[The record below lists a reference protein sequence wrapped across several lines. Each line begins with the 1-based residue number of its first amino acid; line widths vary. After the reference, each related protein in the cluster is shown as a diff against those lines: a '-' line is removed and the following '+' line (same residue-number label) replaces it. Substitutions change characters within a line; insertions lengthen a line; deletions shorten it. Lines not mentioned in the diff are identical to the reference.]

1 MQTQLPQ
8 GAQLSAE
15 QRRLLDQLLDA
26 DGIGRNAGQ
35 VTRRTG
41 DLSRAPLS
49 FGQERLYFVDKLR
62 PGSPMYVGSGALR
75 LRGALDVAVLRRAV
89 ALLVDRHE
97 VLRTGVVEDGDVLE
111 QRIHGAGTVQVEV
124 PVRSTPSGAVADR
137 VREAAAE
144 GFDLSTPPLLRAAL
158 LEISDAAGPE
168 WVLVL
173 SVHHIAVDG
182 WSLGLLMG
190 ELGVLYSAL
199 VQGQEPS
206 LPELPLTYADFAAWQ
221 RGWLE
226 QGVIAEQ
233 LTYWKEQLAGIEATE
248 IPTDRP
254 RPAERSYAGDT
265 VPLSLARPLTEAVRA
280 LTDSGQATLFM
291 ALTAAWAS
299 VLGRFA
305 GRRDVVVGTP
315 VAGRRRAEL
324 EDVVGF
330 FVNTLPL
337 RVRIEDGDTFRTL
350 LRRTREVCTEAYAH
364 QDVPFERIVAELQS
378 GRDASGQT
386 AIARHWL
393 ALHNT
398 PAPDLTM
405 PGLDCEALPALI
417 GTVRCDLS
425 VQLAPDGHGGLSG
438 RLEFSTELFDRS
450 TATALASAFETLL
463 ASAAYAPDR
472 PLDELEV
479 LTDAAREHLVRD
491 LSGAATDALTGP
503 WVPERFAAQADARP
517 DAVAVVEDDGE
528 SLTYGELDVFSNRVA
543 HLLAARGVGAEDRV
557 GVLCARGGALAAAV
571 LGVLK
576 AGAVVLPLDPG
587 YPPARLTQLIEDG
600 APRLVLTTDELGRLL
615 PGAAVVDVTGEE
627 VAARP
632 GHRPPAVADL
642 PDAGAHLLFTSGTSG
657 RPKGVLTTRAGL
669 VNRLSGME
677 RQLSVG
683 VGDRVLRKAPLGFDV
698 AVWELLLPLVT
709 GATVVA
715 CREGGHRDLEYLRE
729 LIDRREVT
737 VCHFV
742 PSLLEE
748 FANAPAGAHPSLRL
762 LLSGGE
768 ELSAGLADRVLDR
781 FAHAEFV
788 NQYGPTEAVIDVTS
802 GRVARP
808 VPRRVPIGRP
818 VPGAEVYVLD
828 SRLRPQPLG
837 VAGEL
842 YLGGVQVARG
852 YAGRAA
858 LTAERFVPHPFAHG
872 RRLYATGDRAR
883 LLADGSVEFLGR
895 ADDQVK
901 IRGNRVEP
909 AEVAAVLREHPWVT
923 GSLVTVDRTGAGPRL
938 IGYVT
943 ADAEH
948 ADGAANA
955 GAPAAELRDFLRDR
969 VPDAMVP
976 AQVFVLRQWPTGA
989 HGKVDVAALPRPSDE
1004 RPAAAAE
1011 FVAPVTDVQ
1020 IRLAALCAELLEV
1033 ERVGLTDSFFTL
1045 GGHSLLA
1052 IRAIS
1057 RIRKEFGVG
1066 LQIGQFFKAPTLAG
1080 LADAVEAKRAAAPG
1094 KPAEQASI
1102 PKIDRG
1108 ALRR

>member
-137 VREAAAE
+137 VRAAAAE
-144 GFDLSTPPLLRAAL
+144 GFDLSRPPLLRAAL
-158 LEISDAAGPE
+158 LEVSDAAGPE

-182 WSLGLLMG
+182 WSLGLLVG
-190 ELGVLYSAL
+190 ELGALYSAL

-206 LPELPLTYADFAAWQ
+206 LPELALTYADFAAWQ

-233 LTYWKEQLAGIEATE
+233 LTYWKRQLDGIEATE

-265 VPLSLARPLTEAVRA
+265 VPLSLDQPLTEAVRA

-425 VQLAPDGHGGLSG
+425 VQLAPDGDGGLSG

-450 TATALASAFETLL
+450 TATALASAFETFL

-472 PLDELEV
+472 PLDDLQV

-517 DAVAVVEDDGE
+517 DAVAVVEDCGE
-528 SLTYGELDVFSNRVA
+528 ALTYGGLDVFSNRVA

-557 GVLCARGGALAAAV
+557 GVLCAGGGALAAAV

-587 YPPARLTQLIEDG
+587 YPPARLTQLVEDG
-600 APRLVLTTDELGRLL
+600 APRLVLTTDGLGQLL
-615 PGAAVVDVTGEE
+615 PGVTVVEVTGEE
-627 VAARP
+627 VAACD

-669 VNRLSGME
+669 LNRLSGME

-768 ELSAGLADRVLDR
+768 ELSAPLADRVLDR

-808 VPRRVPIGRP
+808 VPQRVPIGRA

-852 YAGRAA
+852 YPGRAA
-858 LTAERFVPHPFAHG
+858 LTAARFVPHPFGHG

-895 ADDQVK
+895 ADEQVK
-901 IRGNRVEP
+901 IHGNRVEP
-909 AEVAAVLREHPWVT
+909 AEVAAVLREHPRVT
-923 GSLVTVDRTGAGPRL
+923 GSVVTVDRCGAGPRL

-943 ADAEH
+943 SDAEH

-955 GAPAAELRDFLRDR
+955 GALAADLRDFLRER

-989 HGKVDVAALPRPSDE
+989 HGKVDVAALPQPSDE

-1033 ERVGLTDSFFTL
+1033 DRVGLEDSFFTL

-1080 LADAVEAKRAAAPG
+1080 LAGAVEAKLAAASG
-1094 KPAEQASI
+1094 EPAQQASI

>member
-1 MQTQLPQ
+1 MQTQLSQ

-15 QRRLLDQLLDA
+15 QRKLLDQLLDA
-26 DGIGRNAGQ
+26 DGIDRVAGK

-75 LRGALDVAVLRRAV
+75 LRGALDVEVLRRSI

-97 VLRTGVVEDGDVLE
+97 VLRTGVVEDGDGVE
-111 QRIHGAGTVQVEV
+111 QRIRPAGTVQVEL
-124 PVRSTPSGAVADR
+124 PVRGAASGEVADR

-144 GFDLSTPPLLRAAL
+144 GFDLSAPPLLRAVL
-158 LEISDAAGPE
+158 LEITDAAEPE

-190 ELGVLYSAL
+190 EMSELYSAL
-199 VQGQEPS
+199 VQGAEPS
-206 LPELPLTYADFAAWQ
+206 LAELLLQYADFASWQ

-226 QGVIAEQ
+226 QGIIAD
-233 LTYWKEQLAGIEATE
+233 QLAYWSDQLSGVEATE
-248 IPTDRP
+248 VPSDRP
-254 RPAERSYAGDT
+254 RPAERSYVGDT
-265 VPLSLARPLTEAVRA
+265 VPLALDGPLTQSLRA
-280 LTDSGQATLFM
+280 LTDSGQSTLFM
-291 ALTAAWAS
+291 ALTAVWAS

-305 GRRDVVVGTP
+305 DRRDVVVGTP
-315 VAGRRRAEL
+315 VAGRTRAEL
-324 EDVVGF
+324 ESVVGF

-350 LRRTREVCTEAYAH
+350 LRRTREVCTQAYAH

-405 PGLDCEALPALI
+405 PGLMSEALPALI

-425 VQLAPDGHGGLSG
+425 VQLAPDGQGGLSG
-438 RLEFSTELFDRS
+438 RLEYSTELFDR
-450 TATALASAFETLL
+450 ATAKNLASAFETLI
-463 ASAAYAPDR
+463 ASVAAAPDS
-472 PLDELEV
+472 PLDELDM
-479 LTDAAREHLVRD
+479 LAPQAREHIVRD
-491 LSGAATDALTGP
+491 LSGAARGALTGP
-503 WVPERFAAQADARP
+503 WVPERFAAQVDAHP
-517 DAVAVVEDDGE
+517 DAVAVVEADGGQ
-528 SLTYGELDVFSNRVA
+528 LTYGQLDVLANRVA
-543 HLLAARGVGAEDRV
+543 HLLTARGVGAEDRV
-557 GVLCARGGALAAAV
+557 GVLLPGGGALAAAV

-576 AGAVVLPLDPG
+576 AAAVVLPLDPG
-587 YPPARLTQLIEDG
+587 YPPARLAQLVEDG
-600 APRLVLTTDELGRLL
+600 APRLVLSGAGSTDLL
-615 PGAAVVDVTGEE
+615 PGLDVVDVTGEE
-627 VAARP
+627 VAGHP
-632 GHRPPAVADL
+632 GHRPPAVATA

-669 VNRLSGME
+669 VNRLMGME
-677 RQLSVG
+677 RQFSVG
-683 VGDRVLRKAPLGFDV
+683 AGDRVLCKAPLGFDV

-709 GATVVA
+709 GATVVS
-715 CREGGHRDLEYLRE
+715 CRVGGHRDLEYLRE
-729 LIDRREVT
+729 LIDRHGVS

-768 ELSAGLADRVLDR
+768 ELPAPLAVRILDR
-781 FAHAEFV
+781 FGHAEFV
-788 NQYGPTEAVIDVTS
+788 NQYGPTETVIDVTS
-802 GRVARP
+802 GRVSGP
-808 VPRRVPIGRP
+808 VPHRVPIGRP

-828 SRLRPQPLG
+828 ASMRPQPVG

-842 YLGGVQVARG
+842 YVGGVQVARG
-852 YAGRAA
+852 YVGRAA

-872 RRLYATGDRAR
+872 QRLYATGDRAR
-883 LLADGSVEFLGR
+883 LLAGGSVEFLGR
-895 ADDQVK
+895 TDDQIK

-909 AEVAAVLREHPWVT
+909 AEVAAVLRAHPQVS
-923 GSLVTVDRTGAGPRL
+923 GSHVTVQRTGAAPCL
-938 IGYVT
+938 TGYVT
-943 ADAEH
+943 SD
-948 ADGAANA
+948 AANA
-955 GAPAAELRDFLRDR
+955 EELTEELREFLRER
-969 VPDAMVP
+969 VPEVMVP
-976 AQVFVLRQWPTGA
+976 AQLFVLRQWPTGA
-989 HGKVDVAALPRPSDE
+989 HGKIDVAALPQPSGE
-1004 RPAAAAE
+1004 RPGAQGE
-1011 FVAPVTDVQ
+1011 FAAPVTDVQ
-1020 IRLAALCAELLEV
+1020 VRLAALCTELLEV
-1033 ERVGLTDSFFTL
+1033 ERIGLTDSFFDL

-1080 LADAVEAKRAAAPG
+1080 LAEAIEAKLAAADG
-1094 KPAEQASI
+1094 KPAGPAPI
-1102 PKIDRG
+1102 PRIDRG
-1108 ALRR
+1108 AQRR